1 MKKDT
6 YLDSEQNEIYSIL
19 EDKVMTNLQ
28 WSIIF
33 FIFNHLKKQ
42 SKDPDFEKIFINN
55 WKNFTLKNL
64 VKDDLESI
72 NTILN
77 SPKNVFNN
85 LLKSKGEPIDS
96 TEIYQEIYNKVIK
109 NASNFF
115 IKNTSSNKD
124 EFDS

>member
-6 YLDSEQNEIYSIL
+6 SLHSEEHEIYSIL
-19 EDKVMTNLQ
+19 EEKIMTNLQ

-33 FIFNHLKKQ
+33 FIFNHLSKQ
-42 SKDPDFEKIFINN
+42 SKDPDFEEIFINN

-85 LLKSKGEPIDS
+85 LLKNKGEPIDS

-109 NASNFF
+109 NTTNFF
-115 IKNTSSNKD
+115 LKNTSSNKD